1 MRSTNG
7 LDGFLLLSPGC
18 KSHAHPH
25 GKVKEM
31 GLWAMVRPVVDT
43 GMIERAGCDGSEL
56 RSRDVAGVRRA
67 PCILMMMTMMMMMMV
82 SLVPLVALPGQRIP
96 VLLRLLIELLES
108 PLDD

>member
-31 GLWAMVRPVVDT
+31 VDT